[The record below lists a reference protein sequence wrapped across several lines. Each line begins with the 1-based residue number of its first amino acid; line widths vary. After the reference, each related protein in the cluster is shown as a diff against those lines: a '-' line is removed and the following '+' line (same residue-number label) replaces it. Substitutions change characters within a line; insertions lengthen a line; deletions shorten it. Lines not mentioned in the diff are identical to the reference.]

1 MIERQKAVTRERGR
15 EEYKYVK
22 YEPVVCEPYSI
33 AAAATYERHWFS
45 GAFLRASH
53 PARGNSYA
61 SLNLV
66 LVVIVAVAV
75 VLFVACSRAS
85 AFTQQR

>member
-33 AAAATYERHWFS
+33 AAVTYERHWFS

-61 SLNLV
+61 SRNLV
-66 LVVIVAVAV
+66 FVVIVAVAV